1 MNLDLLV
8 FGSKNFNNT
17 IREIKENLQYSLI
30 FFNFDKPLYS
40 ISSSIAAVVVDGEL
54 CKNKESLSLIEKFNK
69 KPIIFLC
76 NLNIINQNNFD
87 NKILLPISLLE
98 LKKKITNIIA
108 ASKFTLNSSI
118 KIKDYILNKNEKK
131 LIKLNLSISLTERE
145 VQLIELLF
153 QEKKALSKKL
163 ILKKIWNYSSNAD
176 THTVETH
183 IYRLR
188 KKIYNKFKDNKFI
201 ANFEKGYLIWKKEI
215 KLQSICSLKNIEKGC
230 LNQKKERV
238 VLREWKLS

>member
-17 IREIKENLQYSLI
+17 IKEIKENLKYSLI
-30 FFNFDKPLYS
+30 FFDFDKPKYS
-40 ISSSIAAVVVDGEL
+40 ISSSIAAVIVEEQI
-54 CKNKESLSLIEKFNK
+54 CKNKDSLTIIEKFNK

-76 NLNIINQNNFD
+76 NLNAINQNIFD
-87 NKILLPISLLE
+87 NKILLPISLFE
-98 LKKKITNIIA
+98 LKNKITNIIA
-108 ASKFTLNSSI
+108 ASKFTFNSSI
-118 KIKDYILNKNEKK
+118 KIKDYILDKNEKK

-153 QEKKALSKKL
+153 REKKALSKKL
-163 ILKKIWNYSSNAD
+163 ILIKIWNYSSNAD

-188 KKIYNKFKDNKFI
+188 KKIYNKFKDNQFI
-201 ANFEKGYLIWKKEI
+201 ANFEKGYLI
-215 KLQSICSLKNIEKGC
+215 
-230 LNQKKERV
+230 
-238 VLREWKLS
+238 

>member
-17 IREIKENLQYSLI
+17 IKEIKENLKYSLI
-30 FFNFDKPLYS
+30 FFDFDKPKYS
-40 ISSSIAAVVVDGEL
+40 ISSSIAAVIVEEQV
-54 CKNKESLSLIEKFNK
+54 CKNKDSLTIIEKFNK

-76 NLNIINQNNFD
+76 NLNTINQNILN
-87 NKILLPISLLE
+87 NKILLPISLFE
-98 LKKKITNIIA
+98 LKNKITNIIA

-118 KIKDYILNKNEKK
+118 KIKDYILDKNEKK

-153 QEKKALSKKL
+153 REKKALSKKL
-163 ILKKIWNYSSNAD
+163 ILIKIWNYSSNAD

-188 KKIYNKFKDNKFI
+188 KKIYNKFKDNQFI
-201 ANFEKGYLIWKKEI
+201 ANFEKGYLI
-215 KLQSICSLKNIEKGC
+215 
-230 LNQKKERV
+230 
-238 VLREWKLS
+238 

>member
-1 MNLDLLV
+1 MKLDLLII
-8 FGSKNFNNT
+8 GSKNFNNT
-17 IREIKENLQYSLI
+17 IKEIKENLQYSLI
-30 FFNFDKPLYS
+30 FFDFDKPKYI
-40 ISSSIAAVVVDGEL
+40 ISSSIAAVIVEEQV
-54 CKNKESLSLIEKFNK
+54 CKNKDSLTIIEKFNK

-76 NLNIINQNNFD
+76 NLNTINQNIFD
-87 NKILLPISLLE
+87 NKILLPISLFE
-98 LKKKITNIIA
+98 LKNKITNIIA
-108 ASKFTLNSSI
+108 ASKFTFNSSI
-118 KIKDYILNKNEKK
+118 KIKDYILDKNEKK

-201 ANFEKGYLIWKKEI
+201 ANFEKGYLI
-215 KLQSICSLKNIEKGC
+215 
-230 LNQKKERV
+230 
-238 VLREWKLS
+238 

>member
-17 IREIKENLQYSLI
+17 IKEIKENLKYSLI
-30 FFNFDKPLYS
+30 FFDFDKPKYS
-40 ISSSIAAVVVDGEL
+40 ISSSIAAVIVEEQV
-54 CKNKESLSLIEKFNK
+54 CKNKDSLTTIEKFNK

-76 NLNIINQNNFD
+76 NLNAINQNIFD
-87 NKILLPISLLE
+87 NKILLPISLFE
-98 LKKKITNIIA
+98 LKNKITNIIA
-108 ASKFTLNSSI
+108 ASKFTFNSSI
-118 KIKDYILNKNEKK
+118 KIKDYILDKNEKK

-153 QEKKALSKKL
+153 REKKALSKKL
-163 ILKKIWNYSSNAD
+163 ILIKIWNYSSNAD

-188 KKIYNKFKDNKFI
+188 KKIYNKFKDNQFI
-201 ANFEKGYLIWKKEI
+201 ANFEKGYLI
-215 KLQSICSLKNIEKGC
+215 
-230 LNQKKERV
+230 
-238 VLREWKLS
+238 

>member
-17 IREIKENLQYSLI
+17 IKEIKENLKYSLI
-30 FFNFDKPLYS
+30 FFDFDKPKYI
-40 ISSSIAAVVVDGEL
+40 ISSSIAAVIVEEQV
-54 CKNKESLSLIEKFNK
+54 CKNKDSLTTIEKFNK

-76 NLNIINQNNFD
+76 NLNAINQNIFD
-87 NKILLPISLLE
+87 NKILLPISLFE
-98 LKKKITNIIA
+98 LKNKITNIIA
-108 ASKFTLNSSI
+108 ASKFTFNSSI
-118 KIKDYILNKNEKK
+118 KIKDYILDKNEKK

-153 QEKKALSKKL
+153 REKKALSKKL
-163 ILKKIWNYSSNAD
+163 ILIKIWNYSSNAD

-188 KKIYNKFKDNKFI
+188 KKIYNKFKDNQFI
-201 ANFEKGYLIWKKEI
+201 ANFEKGYLI
-215 KLQSICSLKNIEKGC
+215 
-230 LNQKKERV
+230 
-238 VLREWKLS
+238 